1 MDGQNTDSAA
11 PPLAAAAAASATVP
25 SAATSLS
32 SSSLPTSN
40 SMSSAAAVVDAYS
53 ALITPTKA
61 VSEGQPQPST
71 TKETKRQLQ
80 LTVEKKGGSATSAV
94 VLKNDNHK
102 KKPSSSSSGEQPTTT
117 PSPLVGR
124 EATKPSSATI
134 KWPPVSSTKSLP
146 PLTGR
151 VANLVKTEQS
161 SPKGKGT
168 IEFEVNQ
175 ECKKSVHR
183 VIALPH
189 CFCIFLLLLDINRI
203 NSHILCHSQHCKK

>member
-1 MDGQNTDSAA
+1 
-11 PPLAAAAAASATVP
+11 
-25 SAATSLS
+25 
-32 SSSLPTSN
+32 
-40 SMSSAAAVVDAYS
+40 MSSAAAVVDAYS

-71 TKETKRQLQ
+71 TKETKRQLLQ
-80 LTVEKKGGSATSAV
+80 LTVEKKGGGATSAV

-117 PSPLVGR
+117 PSPSVGR
-124 EATKPSSATI
+124 EATKPSSSTI

-151 VANLVKTEQS
+151 VANLVKTGQS
-161 SPKGKGT
+161 SSTGKGT

-183 VIALPH
+183 VIVAS
-189 CFCIFLLLLDINRI
+189 LLLYIFCYCLISI
-203 NSHILCHSQHCKK
+203 V

>member
-1 MDGQNTDSAA
+1 MDGQNTDSA
-11 PPLAAAAAASATVP
+11 PPLAAAAAASAAVP
-25 SAATSLS
+25 SAATGVTS

-80 LTVEKKGGSATSAV
+80 LTVDKKGGGATAV
-94 VLKNDNHK
+94 VLKNDDRK

-124 EATKPSSATI
+124 EATKPSSSTI

-151 VANLVKTEQS
+151 VANLVKTGQS
-161 SPKGKGT
+161 SSKGKGT

-183 VIALPH
+183 VIALPSWLV
-189 CFCIFLLLLDINRI
+189 LLLFAT
-203 NSHILCHSQHCKK
+203 S